1 VSKHDESNRHWERW
15 TIAGTSEE
23 HRRLRLIED
32 AFDAFTVANLE
43 RLGLAEGWRCLEV
56 GAGAGSIAAWMA
68 GCAGAPNVVATELR
82 PEFARR
88 AEELGV
94 SVLRHDITMDPP
106 PGDGFDVIHARAVLE
121 HLTSRDEVIGRLAD
135 WLAPGGWLLVEDI
148 TFVPAIATRP
158 VLRRAEEA
166 LIELLARTV
175 GTDLAW
181 ARSLPAPLERAG
193 LTETAAELFAP
204 VLRGGG
210 SSFAAAIETTM
221 VAAWPAMVAAGTVTA
236 GELDELRAEYA
247 DPSLVDCSI
256 FFVAG
261 RGRRPATA

>member
-1 VSKHDESNRHWERW
+1 VSDHDESNRHWERW

-23 HRRLRLIED
+23 HRRLRMIEA
-32 AFDAFTVANLE
+32 AFDAFTIAHLE
-43 RLGLAEGWRCLEV
+43 RLGLAEGWRCLEL

-68 GCAGAPNVVATELR
+68 ERAGAPNVVATELR
-82 PEFARR
+82 PEFVTR

-94 SVLRHDITMDPP
+94 RVLRHDVTVDQP
-106 PGDGFDVIHARAVLE
+106 PGEGFDVIHARAVLE
-121 HLTSRDEVIGRLAD
+121 HVTSRDQVIGRLAD
-135 WLAPGGWLLVEDI
+135 WLAPGGWLLVEDL

-175 GTDLAW
+175 GTDLTW
-181 ARSLPAPLERAG
+181 ARSLPVPLERAG
-193 LTETAAELFAP
+193 LTETAAEVFGP

-210 SSFAAAIETTM
+210 SPFATAIETTM
-221 VAAWPAMVAAGTVTA
+221 LAAWPAMVAAGTVTA
-236 GELDELRAEYA
+236 GELAELRAQYA
-247 DPSLVDCSI
+247 DPSLADCSI
-256 FFVAG
+256 FLVAG